1 MGTEEDFRQ
10 MLNFVSRY
18 EIHPIVDSVYP
29 IERSDEAFKK
39 MENGSQFRKIVLTI
53 QKKITPDN
61 VRSYSFQKRSEKALA
76 ACRERKSTA

>member
-39 MENGSQFRKIVLTI
+39 MENGSQFGKIVLTI
-53 QKKITPDN
+53 
-61 VRSYSFQKRSEKALA
+61 
-76 ACRERKSTA
+76 